1 MKIAVLFASHQKGGK
16 HGEIKQM
23 LQSLDTPHQFEF
35 IELSDYKLT
44 PCLVNCKNCVAKNER
59 RCLYDESGE
68 ILSILQTADIN
79 VIIVPQY
86 YPYPSKC
93 ASLMEKLLAFSYRV
107 ENRPLKGKP
116 TAIFRYCSCKIL
128 DESDLEIL
136 WQQFLMD
143 KGFSFLEPNYPYL
156 NQEDDANTKYDGDIV
171 TYVRDVICNIS

>member
-16 HGEIKQM
+16 HGEIKEM

-35 IELSDYKLT
+35 IELADYQLT
-44 PCLVNCKNCVAKNER
+44 PCLVSCKDCAAKKER

-68 ILSILQTADIN
+68 ILLLLQEADIN
-79 VIIVPQY
+79 FIIVPQY
-86 YPYPSKC
+86 YPYPSKF
-93 ASLMEKLLAFSYRV
+93 AALMEKLLAFSYRV

-128 DESDLEIL
+128 YESELKIL

-143 KGFSFLEPNYPYL
+143 EGFSFEKPNYPYL
-156 NQEDDANTKYDGDIV
+156 NQEDDANAKYNQDIV
-171 TYVRDVICNIS
+171 AYVRDVVCRIS